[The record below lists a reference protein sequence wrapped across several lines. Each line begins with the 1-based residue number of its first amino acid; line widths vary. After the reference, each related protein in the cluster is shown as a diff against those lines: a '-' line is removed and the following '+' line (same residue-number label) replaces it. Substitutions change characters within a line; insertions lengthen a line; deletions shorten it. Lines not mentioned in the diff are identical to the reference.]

1 MHIKFKTSK
10 TNTQKEIEMKANK
23 KFVGQLKFGDRVQI
37 SQMVDGQKI
46 LKTYDIT
53 SIEFCEQDTDSEYA
67 EMSLVGV
74 GHDYVGTQTWYTVE
88 TIRVVE

>member
-1 MHIKFKTSK
+1 MEAK
-10 TNTQKEIEMKANK
+10 K

-37 SQMVDGQKI
+37 SEMVQGHKV

-53 SIEFCEQDTDSEYA
+53 SIEFYEDDEVEYA
-67 EMSLVGV
+67 EMSLIGV
-74 GHDYVGTQTWYTVE
+74 GHNCASHQIWYTQE

>member
-1 MHIKFKTSK
+1 MKT
-10 TNTQKEIEMKANK
+10 IK

-37 SQMVDGQKI
+37 SQMVGGHKV

-53 SIEFCEQDTDSEYA
+53 GIEFYSDQVEHEFA